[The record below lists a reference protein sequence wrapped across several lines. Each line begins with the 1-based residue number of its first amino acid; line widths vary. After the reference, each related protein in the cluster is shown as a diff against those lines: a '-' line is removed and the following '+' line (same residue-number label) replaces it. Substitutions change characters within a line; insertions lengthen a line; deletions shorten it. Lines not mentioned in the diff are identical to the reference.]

1 MHTTHTLFVQ
11 IYSFLEESKRKK
23 NFKHLSKALISESR
37 QTKKTYVPFH
47 RICSFKETV
56 QGNWWKSSRKQKK
69 MKRGK
74 KWHKEGEKEEHKNR
88 AEHRQSNKITKNAEN
103 VDDITFCLYSILAH
117 YRKYLLYHTDT
128 RNRLFRIFKRITI
141 PSTKCQVIWKT

>member
-1 MHTTHTLFVQ
+1 
-11 IYSFLEESKRKK
+11 
-23 NFKHLSKALISESR
+23 
-37 QTKKTYVPFH
+37 
-47 RICSFKETV
+47 
-56 QGNWWKSSRKQKK
+56 

-74 KWHKEGEKEEHKNR
+74 QGKKEEHKNK

-128 RNRLFRIFKRITI
+128 RNAVPHLQTNNNSIN
-141 PSTKCQVIWKT
+141 